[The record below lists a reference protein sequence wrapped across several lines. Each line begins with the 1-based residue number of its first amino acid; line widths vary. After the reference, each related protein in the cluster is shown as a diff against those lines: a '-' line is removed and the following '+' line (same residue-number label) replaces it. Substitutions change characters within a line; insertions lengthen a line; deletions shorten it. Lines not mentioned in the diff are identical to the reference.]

1 MVAHACNPWEM
12 KAGGSGAQRHPYA
25 FKVSLGYI
33 RCYLKRKKRKNLK
46 ADRTS
51 AINKCEILPTTQEIK
66 AVTEC
71 QIK

>member
-1 MVAHACNPWEM
+1 MVVHDCNPWEM

-25 FKVSLGYI
+25 LKVSLGYI
-33 RCYLKRKKRKNLK
+33 RCYLKRKKTLK